1 MESKIKLLKVLD
13 ILSGSDKDHP
23 ITASKICALLEKD
36 GISAER
42 KSVCRDINT
51 LIKHGYKITL
61 CHDNKLGY
69 YMSDAKK
76 EKASVAPS
84 KTVKIELFF
93 EEEDRARVE
102 NVFGKCRERNEE
114 NKTGVFSVEEALLFT
129 KLLKAGE
136 FAKITSPENIKDEFV
151 EMMEKGLSFYKK
163 PTREKQIEVWLL

>member
-13 ILSGSDKDHP
+13 ILSQSDKNHP
-23 ITASKICALLEKD
+23 ITASKICTLLEKD

-69 YMSDAKK
+69 YMSDVKK
-76 EKASVAPS
+76 QKASSPV
-84 KTVKIELFF
+84 KTIDVELFF
-93 EEEDRARVE
+93 EEENLSRVE
-102 NVFGKCRERNEE
+102 NVFGKCRERREE
-114 NKTGVFSVEEALLFT
+114 SKSGIFSVEEKELLS
-129 KLLKAGE
+129 KLLQVGE
-136 FAKITSPENIKDEFV
+136 VAKIISPENIKDEF
-151 EMMEKGLSFYKK
+151 MTMLEKSLAFYKK

>member
-13 ILSGSDKDHP
+13 ILTQSDKNHP
-23 ITASKICALLEKD
+23 ITASKICALLEKE

-69 YMSDAKK
+69 YMSEAKK
-76 EKASVAPS
+76 EKAAPATA

-93 EEEDRARVE
+93 EEEDLARVE
-102 NVFGKCRERNEE
+102 EIFGKCRERNQEA
-114 NKTGVFSVEEALLFT
+114 KTGIFNVEQTLLFT
-129 KLLKAGE
+129 KLLTAGE
-136 FAKITSPENIKDEFV
+136 FAKITSPEEIKDEFV
-151 EMMEKGLSFYKK
+151 QLMEKGLAFYKK
-163 PTREKQIEVWLL
+163 PTREKPIEVWLL